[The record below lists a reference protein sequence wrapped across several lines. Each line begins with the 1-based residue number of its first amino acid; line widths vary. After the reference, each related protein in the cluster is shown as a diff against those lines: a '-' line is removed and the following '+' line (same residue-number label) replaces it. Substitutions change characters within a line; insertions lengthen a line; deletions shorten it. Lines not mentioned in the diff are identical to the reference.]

1 MGFLWNSSSF
11 PISACPFVFPWCEIA
26 PFSPFHH
33 LFYYFIFFFLV
44 LKYGIMND
52 VAISLN
58 VFLAYNRNVHM
69 NHHKDAHSIL
79 SWRNII
85 LSDVSHKYSAF
96 HAMKE
101 QSASSLELI
110 IHWHPLER
118 WALKPKIDWDQRDT
132 MAKKKKKKTSAVFLL
147 ILLLLM
153 ECFLEL
159 LFLLL
164 VNSASKQKQKT
175 FAEISWALQSM
186 TDPYLTPQ
194 WIGNWTIVMIFSKTR
209 RNSQVCL
216 SF

>member
-11 PISACPFVFPWCEIA
+11 PISACPFFFPWCEIA
-26 PFSPFHH
+26 PFCPFHH
-33 LFYYFIFFFLV
+33 LFYYFIIFFLV

-58 VFLAYNRNVHM
+58 IFLAYNRKVHM
-69 NHHKDAHSIL
+69 NHHKDVHSVL

-110 IHWHPLER
+110 IHWQPLER

-132 MAKKKKKKTSAVFLL
+132 MAKKKKDQCSLFADFIATDGMFPRAPLFAAG
-147 ILLLLM
+147 
-153 ECFLEL
+153 EL
-159 LFLLL
+159 C
-164 VNSASKQKQKT
+164 ASKQKQKT

-186 TDPYLTPQ
+186 TDSYLTPQ
-194 WIGNWTIVMIFSKTR
+194 WIGNLTIVMIFSKTR
-209 RNSQVCL
+209 RNYQVCL

>member
-33 LFYYFIFFFLV
+33 LFYYFIIIFLV

-52 VAISLN
+52 VALSLN

-110 IHWHPLER
+110 IHWQPLER

-132 MAKKKKKKTSAVFLL
+132 MAKKKKDQCSFFADF
-147 ILLLLM
+147 M

-164 VNSASKQKQKT
+164 VNSVPQNKNRKPLLKYLGHYSL
-175 FAEISWALQSM
+175 W
-186 TDPYLTPQ
+186 LTP
-194 WIGNWTIVMIFSKTR
+194 I
-209 RNSQVCL
+209 
-216 SF
+216 